1 MYILILVLPLLS
13 FIICISFGR
22 KIGES
27 GSTQLSCSLILISLI
42 LVLIIFEDIIV
53 NNNIQ
58 YINVIDW
65 FSGGLLLST
74 LSLKYDTISSVM
86 LILVLG
92 VSFLVHMFSV
102 NYMRNDPHIP
112 RFMSYLSLFTFFMV
126 ELVTAGNL
134 VQLFIGWE
142 GVGLCSYL
150 LINFWYTRIE
160 ANKAAIKAML
170 INKVGDLGLLLGI
183 ILLWLNHGSWDYLTL
198 FSCSSIIN
206 INCLFEGSLILLLV
220 AVIGKSAQFGLH
232 MWLPDAME
240 GPTPVSAL
248 IHAATM
254 VTAGVFLV
262 IRLSP
267 LFDKTPFILVVIVLI
282 GSITAFF
289 SSTIGLAQNDFKKV
303 IAYSTCSQLGYMV
316 LICGFSYYELSL
328 YHLVNHGFFK
338 ALLFLSAGSV
348 IHALRDEQDIR
359 KGGNLI
365 NTNPITFVC
374 VLAGS
379 LSLMGL
385 PFLTGFYS
393 KDLIIEVA
401 FGSRVLAFGFW
412 LSTFSAFVTAFYS
425 LRLLFFS
432 FILDFQGFKESVKHL
447 REEDWYLMGPLLI
460 LLVMSILAGF
470 GLYNFILKD
479 QFPIVLPNLVKW
491 STLLNT
497 IGGSIGVIL
506 FSSII
511 TFHWKIIKLKLF
523 HQIYTFVYFS
533 WYVDKVLVYYIVN
546 PILLLGFNITYKFMD
561 SQVLES
567 LGPYWFSNYLKHKA
581 SLSTYYRGYIHSYL
595 FLFIISII
603 CFIIQ
608 L

>member
-1 MYILILVLPLLS
+1 MYILILFLPLLS

-22 KIGES
+22 KIGEN
-27 GSTQLSCSLILISLI
+27 GSRQLSCSLILISLV
-42 LVLIIFEDIIV
+42 LVLIIFGNIV
-53 NNNIQ
+53 VDNNTQ
-58 YINVIDW
+58 YINIMDW
-65 FSGGLLLST
+65 FSSGLSLST
-74 LSLKYDTISSVM
+74 FSLKYDTISSVM

-92 VSFLVHMFSV
+92 VSFLVHVFSV
-102 NYMRNDPHIP
+102 NYMRSDPHIP

-160 ANKAAIKAML
+160 ANKAAIKAIL
-170 INKVGDLGLLLGI
+170 INKVGDLGLLLGM
-183 ILLWLNHGSWDYLTL
+183 ILLWLSQGSWNYLTL
-198 FSCSSIIN
+198 FSCSAIVN
-206 INCLFEGSLILLLV
+206 VDCLFEGSLILLLV
-220 AVIGKSAQFGLH
+220 AVVGKSAQFGLH

-254 VTAGVFLV
+254 VTAGVFLI

-267 LFDKTPFILVVIVLI
+267 LFDKIPFILIIVVLI
-282 GSITAFF
+282 GSMTAFF

-359 KGGNLI
+359 RGGNLI

-374 VLAGS
+374 VLIGS

-412 LSTFSAFVTAFYS
+412 LSTFSAFITAFYS
-425 LRLLFFS
+425 LRLIFFS
-432 FILDFQGFKESVKHL
+432 FILDFQGFKESVKYLH
-447 REEDWYLMGPLLI
+447 EEDWYLVGPLLI

-470 GLYNFILKD
+470 GFYNFILKD
-479 QFPIVLPNLVKW
+479 QFPVVLPNLAKW
-491 STLLNT
+491 VTLLNT

-511 TFHWKIIKLKLF
+511 TFHWKIIKLRLF
-523 HQIYTFVYFS
+523 HKVYTFVYFS
-533 WYVDKVLVYYIVN
+533 WYIDKVLSYYIVN
-546 PILLLGFNITYKFMD
+546 PILILGFDITYKFTD

-567 LGPYWFSNYLKHKA
+567 LGPYWFSDYLKNKA
-581 SLSTYYRGYIHSYL
+581 SLSTYYRGFIYSYL
-595 FLFIISII
+595 FLFVISTI

>member
-13 FIICISFGR
+13 FIICIGFGR

-27 GSTQLSCSLILISLI
+27 GSRQLSCGLILISFVLA
-42 LVLIIFEDIIV
+42 LIIFGDIV
-53 NNNIQ
+53 VGNNIQ
-58 YINVIDW
+58 YVNVIDW
-65 FSGGLLLST
+65 FSSGLLLST
-74 LSLKYDTISSVM
+74 FSLKYDTISSIM

-92 VSFLVHMFSV
+92 ISFLVHVFSV
-102 NYMRNDPHIP
+102 NYMRSDPHIP
-112 RFMSYLSLFTFFMV
+112 RFMSYLSLFTFFMI

-170 INKVGDLGLLLGI
+170 INKVGDLGFLLGI
-183 ILLWLNHGSWDYLTL
+183 ILLWLSQGSWNYLAL
-198 FSCSSIIN
+198 FSCSTIIN
-206 INCLFEGSLILLLV
+206 VDCLFEGSLILLLV
-220 AVIGKSAQFGLH
+220 AVVGKSAQFGLH

-254 VTAGVFLV
+254 VTAGVFLI

-267 LFDKTPFILVVIVLI
+267 LFDKIPFILVVIVLI

-303 IAYSTCSQLGYMV
+303 VAYSTCSQLGYMV

-348 IHALRDEQDIR
+348 IHTLRDEQDIR

-374 VLAGS
+374 VLVGS

-412 LSTFSAFVTAFYS
+412 LSTFSAFITAFYS

-432 FILDFQGFKESVKHL
+432 FILDFQGFKESVKYLH
-447 REEDWYLMGPLLI
+447 EEDWYLVGPLLI

-470 GLYNFILKD
+470 GFYNFILKD
-479 QFPIVLPNLVKW
+479 QFPVVLPNLTKW
-491 STLLNT
+491 ITLLNT
-497 IGGSIGVIL
+497 IGGSIVVIL
-506 FSSII
+506 FSSVI
-511 TFHWKIIKLKLF
+511 TSHWKIIKLKLF

-533 WYVDKVLVYYIVN
+533 WYIDKVLVYYIVN
-546 PILLLGFNITYKFMD
+546 PILILGFNITYKFVD

-567 LGPYWFSNYLKHKA
+567 LGPYWLSNYLKHKA
-581 SLSTYYRGYIHSYL
+581 SLSSYYRGFIHSYL
-595 FLFIISII
+595 FLFVVSII

>member
-27 GSTQLSCSLILISLI
+27 GSIQLSCSLILISLI

-53 NNNIQ
+53 SNNIQ

-74 LSLKYDTISSVM
+74 FSLKYDTISSVM
-86 LILVLG
+86 LVLVLG

-102 NYMRNDPHIP
+102 NYMRSDPHIP

-183 ILLWLNHGSWDYLTL
+183 ILLWLNHGSWGYLTL

-289 SSTIGLAQNDFKKV
+289 SSTIGLAQNDFKRV

-374 VLAGS
+374 VLVGS

-412 LSTFSAFVTAFYS
+412 LATFSAFVTAFYS

-470 GLYNFILKD
+470 GFYNFILKD

-491 STLLNT
+491 TTLLNT

-506 FSSII
+506 FSSVI

-581 SLSTYYRGYIHSYL
+581 SLSTYYRGFIHSYL

>member
-22 KIGES
+22 KIGGR
-27 GSTQLSCSLILISLI
+27 GSRHLSCSLILISFVLA
-42 LVLIIFEDIIV
+42 LIIFGSIV
-53 NNNIQ
+53 VDNNIQ

-65 FSGGLLLST
+65 FSGGLLFST
-74 LSLKYDTISSVM
+74 FSLKYDTISSVM
-86 LILVLG
+86 LILVLS
-92 VSFLVHMFSV
+92 VSFLVHVFSI
-102 NYMRNDPHIP
+102 NYMKSDPHIP

-183 ILLWLNHGSWDYLTL
+183 ILLWLSHGSWNYLTL
-198 FSCSSIIN
+198 FSCSTIIN
-206 INCLFEGSLILLLV
+206 VNCLFEGSLILLLV

-254 VTAGVFLV
+254 VTAGVFLI

-267 LFDKTPFILVVIVLI
+267 LFDKTPFILVMIVLI

-374 VLAGS
+374 MLIGS

-393 KDLIIEVA
+393 KDLIIEIA

-425 LRLLFFS
+425 FRLLFFS
-432 FILDFQGFKESVKHL
+432 FILDFQGFKESVKYL
-447 REEDWYLMGPLLI
+447 REEDWYLVGPLLI
-460 LLVMSILAGF
+460 LSVMSILAGF
-470 GLYNFILKD
+470 GFYNFILKD
-479 QFPIVLPNLVKW
+479 QFPVILPNFAKW
-491 STLLNT
+491 ITLLNT
-497 IGGSIGVIL
+497 IGGSVGVIL

-523 HQIYTFVYFS
+523 HQIYTFIYFS
-533 WYVDKVLVYYIVN
+533 WYVDKILAYYVVN
-546 PILLLGFNITYKFMD
+546 SILILGFNITYKFTD
-561 SQVLES
+561 NQVLEN
-567 LGPYWFSNYLKHKA
+567 LGPYWFSNYLKYKA
-581 SLSTYYRGYIHSYL
+581 GLSTYYRGFIHSYL
-595 FLFIISII
+595 FLFVISII
-603 CFIIQ
+603 CFVIQ